1 MIHREHAQREMEKR
15 IVAQLLT
22 SMDDLNPEL
31 RAPNSK
37 RINSGREGEEGGA
50 DSNGSGSASGE
61 EDEEEHDKCLE
72 PADFPKNVIVI
83 GATNRPDAID
93 PGALSLPPSLPPS
106 LCVCLC
112 LCLCLCVCT
121 DSPLSLSQPSA
132 ALGDSTARSRWA
144 FPTRLRGVAS

>member
-1 MIHREHAQREMEKR
+1 MIAREHAQREMEKR

-37 RINSGREGEEGGA
+37 RIASAGTGSSASGREGGEGGEGGA
-50 DSNGSGSASGE
+50 DSNGSGSGSGE

-93 PGALSLPPSLPPS
+93 PGALSLPPSLCLSLSLSLS
-106 LCVCLC
+106 LCVH
-112 LCLCLCVCT
+112 
-121 DSPLSLSQPSA
+121 
-132 ALGDSTARSRWA
+132 
-144 FPTRLRGVAS
+144 

>member
-37 RINSGREGEEGGA
+37 RIAGAGTGSGASGREGEEGGA

-106 LCVCLC
+106 LPLC
-112 LCLCLCVCT
+112 
-121 DSPLSLSQPSA
+121 LSLSLSLSPC
-132 ALGDSTARSRWA
+132 
-144 FPTRLRGVAS
+144 VH